1 MRTAFLT
8 VLLLAST
15 ALAQLPTAII
25 TGPKESRPGSLVIL
39 DASESTGLGRMWLLA
54 VSPEETSFL
63 PVEAGLKCI
72 FASPTPGDYTFVLV
86 VAGTNSNSGPAAAMA
101 THTVTLIGPSSPPVV
116 VVDPTD
122 PPLTL
127 RPTAATYIY
136 EKDQS
141 NPPREV
147 QSAISQLNESG
158 SLVASVFEQD
168 TVDGDGEVPDQYRAA
183 LTAAQAAGLPCLVVL
198 AGDLVLRVV
207 RDPKT
212 VADVLEAVK

>member
-72 FASPTPGDYTFVLV
+72 FASPIPGDYTFVLV

-101 THTVTLIGPSSPPVV
+101 THTVTLIGPSPPPVAPT
-116 VVDPTD
+116 DPTD

-141 NPPREV
+141 AVPPPV
-147 QSAISQLNESG
+147 LSAISQLNAAG
-158 SLVASVFEQD
+158 SLVATVFEQD
-168 TVDGDGEVPDQYRAA
+168 TTDGDGQVPDQYQAA
-183 LTAAQAAGLPCLVVL
+183 LIAAKAAGLPCLVVL
-198 AGDLVLRVV
+198 AGDRVLRVV
-207 RDPKT
+207 RSPT
-212 VADVLEAVK
+212 TLEAVLEAAK